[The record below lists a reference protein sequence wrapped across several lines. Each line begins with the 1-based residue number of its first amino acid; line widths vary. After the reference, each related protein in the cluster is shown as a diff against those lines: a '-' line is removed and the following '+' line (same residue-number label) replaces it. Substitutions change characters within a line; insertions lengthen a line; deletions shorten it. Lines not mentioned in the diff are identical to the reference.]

1 MAVINVELPFLI
13 LAIALLLGVVA
24 WLLGTFTHFLGNHRY
39 RVSLGVP
46 AFALSGLMG
55 FFCALKLEMG
65 LFGDWFSAHPIS
77 LIVGTAYVGYALF
90 GFLGC
95 WTALRL
101 AERLDRK
108 HTLSMLY
115 SILEDKKRDHTK
127 RGSHSNS

>member
-13 LAIALLLGVVA
+13 LAIALLLGLVG
-24 WLLGTFTHFLGNHRY
+24 WLLGTLTHFLGGYRY
-39 RVSLGVP
+39 RVSLGVS
-46 AFALSGLMG
+46 AFGLSGLMG

-65 LFGDWFSAHPIS
+65 LLGDWFSAHPIH
-77 LIVGTAYVGYALF
+77 LLVGTAYVGYVLF

-101 AERLDRK
+101 GERLDRQ

-127 RGSHSNS
+127 RGSHNNS